1 MLRIFEYLCKVNAKR
16 NRTMQK
22 IKTLNGLFALSPIIV
37 LLTVYLAGSMIAG
50 DFYRIPI
57 AVAFIIAAA
66 YAIAISR
73 GCLNERI
80 DNFSKGA
87 ASTRIMYMI
96 WIFVLAGAFAKIT
109 EAMGAIDATVT
120 VARNAIPASYL
131 PAGIFIASCFVSFSI
146 GTSVG
151 TIVALTPVVT
161 ALAGQIECSTA
172 WMVAIVVGG
181 SFFGDNLS
189 FISDTTIAATQTQ
202 GCTMRSKFYSNIRVV
217 MPAAIATLLIY
228 AFNGN
233 SIEAIEAPALDFTS
247 VLKCLPYLI
256 VIVVALCGVNVLL
269 VLALG
274 ILSAAILG
282 LAYGSFSGIGLFTHI
297 GAGMMGMGE
306 LIIVTMLAGGL
317 LELVRLNGGLDYLIQ
332 VTTARVKSKRGAEAA
347 ITALTALA
355 NVCTANNTIA
365 ILSVGGISRD
375 IARQFNVSPRRS
387 ASLMDTSSCFVQ
399 GIIPYGAQL
408 LMASS
413 LTGALV
419 SPVEIIPHL
428 YYPMCVGAAL
438 VISIVIKRKKGQ
450 ILP

>member
-1 MLRIFEYLCKVNAKR
+1 
-16 NRTMQK
+16 MQK

-57 AVAFIIAAA
+57 AVAFIIAAT
-66 YAIAISR
+66 YAIAISK
-73 GCLNERI
+73 GDLNGRI
-80 DNFSKGA
+80 DSFSKGA

-96 WIFVLAGAFAKIT
+96 WIFVLAGAFAKTT

-120 VARNAIPASYL
+120 LARNAIPANFL

-151 TIVALTPVVT
+151 SIVALTPVVT
-161 ALAGQIECSTA
+161 ALAGQIGCDTA

-202 GCTMRSKFYSNIRVV
+202 GCSMRSKFYTNILLVL
-217 MPAAIATLLIY
+217 PAAITTLLIY

-233 SIEAIEAPALDFTS
+233 SIETTGAPGMSLATI
-247 VLKCLPYLI
+247 LKCLPYLI
-256 VIVVALCGVNVLL
+256 VIIVALCGVNVLL
-269 VLALG
+269 VLTLG
-274 ILSAAILG
+274 IVSAAVLG
-282 LAYGSFSGIGLFTHI
+282 IAYGNFNGIELFTNI
-297 GAGMMGMGE
+297 GDGVMGMGE

-317 LELVRLNGGLDYLIQ
+317 LELVRLNGGLAYLIQ
-332 VTTARVKSKRGAEAA
+332 VTTAKVNSKRGAEFA

-365 ILSVGGISRD
+365 ILSVGDISRD
-375 IARQFNVSPRRS
+375 IAKQFKISPRRS
-387 ASLMDTSSCFVQ
+387 ASLIDTSSCFVQ

-413 LTGALV
+413 LAGAFI
-419 SPVEIIPHL
+419 SPMDIIPHL
-428 YYPMCVGAAL
+428 YYPMCVGLA
-438 VISIVIKRKKGQ
+438 VIVSIFIKKKN
-450 ILP
+450 